1 MFGNTEVWV
10 AVIEWGSLDDIEILV
25 SPTEAEA
32 QAAARRAVIET
43 FRATAPEYN
52 PDGCRGFVLTYLPDL
67 DDAAWLAELHD
78 QTTEPWVTIE
88 RHTVPINPVS
98 Q

>member
-1 MFGNTEVWV
+1 MFGDTEVWV
-10 AVIEWGSLDDIEILV
+10 VAIEWGDLDDIEILV

-43 FRATAPEYN
+43 FWSTVPEYN
-52 PDGCRGFVLTYLPDL
+52 PDGCREFVLAESDL

-88 RHTVPINPVS
+88 RHTVPINLVS
-98 Q
+98 V